1 MSKGRPKI
9 DTDISILDFKSFYWL
24 KEELVE
30 FCSST
35 GISTSGGKIEIASRI
50 EEYLLTGRVIVAIQK
65 SKKSSKF
72 DWNNAHLTPD
82 TIITDNYKNSEN
94 VRAFLTQQIGNHF
107 WFNTEFMSWAKQNVG
122 KTLKDAIDEWQRIY
136 MLKKDK
142 NYIPELKPQFEYN
155 KYIRDFMADNPGCS
169 MKQAIKSW
177 NEKRK
182 ERGSRA
188 YFRKNNV

>member
-1 MSKGRPKI
+1 MSIDRPKL
-9 DTDISILDFKSFYWL
+9 DSEISILDFKSFYWQ

-30 FCSST
+30 FCRST

-72 DWNNAHLTPD
+72 DWKTAHLTPD
-82 TIITDNYKNSEN
+82 TIITVNYKNSEN

-182 ERGSRA
+182 GKGSRA
-188 YFRKNNV
+188 YSRKNNV